1 MCARIEPVEP
11 PEHPSGLN
19 HDKQSFW
26 AQFLQ
31 GKTSTQ
37 RFVIALG
44 AMAAALLAIGAVV
57 TTIIR
62 VVDSDDDSSVGP
74 ASGEVQ
80 RIENQSAEADDF
92 VQLLLDHDGGPPLPL
107 DHQIMGRPGNADVSL
122 DYDCDA
128 PTGCS
133 IVRIQDGQVTF
144 SSISGGI
151 WFQGCYGVVKDGA
164 GYGAQGLDIELQFRG
179 ATCV

>member
-1 MCARIEPVEP
+1 MYATIDPVEP

-31 GKTSTQ
+31 GKTSAQ

-44 AMAAALLAIGAVV
+44 ALAAALLAIGAVV
-57 TTIIR
+57 TTIVR
-62 VVDSDDDSSVGP
+62 VVDSDDSSVGL
-74 ASGEVQ
+74 ANGEVQ
-80 RIENQSAEADDF
+80 RIENQSADADDF
-92 VQLLLDHDGGPPLPL
+92 VQLLLDHDGGAPVPL
-107 DHQIMGRPGNADVSL
+107 DHQIMGRPGPADVSI
-122 DYDCDA
+122 DYNCGA
-128 PTGCS
+128 ATGCS
-133 IVRIQDGQVTF
+133 TVRIQDGQVTF

-164 GYGAQGLDIELQFRG
+164 GYGAQGLDIELHFQG
-179 ATCV
+179 PTCV